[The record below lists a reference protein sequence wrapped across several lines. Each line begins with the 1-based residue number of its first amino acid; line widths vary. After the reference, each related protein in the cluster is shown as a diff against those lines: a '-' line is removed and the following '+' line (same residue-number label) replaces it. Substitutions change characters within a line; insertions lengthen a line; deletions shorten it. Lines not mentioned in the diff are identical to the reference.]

1 MSSTSN
7 PASPTPESTSPSSP
21 NNDPSSLSASIGS
34 RRALITA
41 VLSFVAITAA
51 VIIGTT
57 IYQRTLTENL
67 RTQVVNNLEQHANT
81 LKLSFASR
89 ASLVNEFASVL
100 GTHTIGE
107 LDREFVRYAESLYP
121 TVKGIENLRMVVVD
135 QFRLNYPP
143 LSPSNPI
150 TQVPVSQINNPALQ
164 EALRQAN
171 TAEVVFSQPID
182 NGDKPQTIIGV
193 KRVQSDPSAILLVE
207 FETAPIFEESNLTAH
222 ENFVAPA
229 LRGIDGKVIRGDPS
243 LFQSNNPAPLR
254 VQLANLT
261 VEIAGGASADQ
272 LNSNT
277 VQLWGIRVIGI
288 ALALLSSALIYLII
302 DQEQQLKQ
310 AVYAR
315 TSELSLLNEQLEQDI
330 ADRTRAETALRQ
342 SEARNTSLISAI
354 PDLMFRVDREGRY
367 LSVHAPTDIT
377 SELALPAEKLLG
389 RMLHEVLPI
398 SVANSVNQAVK
409 LSASTGQMQVIEY
422 ELVPQ
427 TNTRM
432 VFEARIVNT
441 DPDESLVIV
450 RNVTERRRAMQ
461 LLEERVTERT
471 RELRSLLSVSQ
482 QIASTI
488 ELKPL
493 LNIVLS
499 QVQNLIGYDTAVILT
514 PQSQEFLFQAYRGP
528 ESESDFLGKRVTAEW
543 GLIAREIMLS
553 HGALHLN
560 DIQRNNEVFPRK
572 FRAMLSPYWR
582 DGLRDLHA
590 LLGLPIEL
598 KDHTIGVLIL
608 LNQQPDFYSEDK
620 IELGMA
626 IASQAAV
633 AIDNAQLYEQ
643 AQAVAVVEERQRLAR
658 DLHDAVTQTLF
669 SASLIAEVLP
679 RIYER
684 DRGDGERRLE
694 ELRKFTRGA
703 LAEMRML
710 LLELRPTGLTDA
722 LLGELLTQLGEA
734 ATARGHI
741 PVFVTAP
748 DEAALPPDVQI
759 TFYRIAQEALNNIVK
774 HAQAKRV
781 DIELYLQPNLSTVDS
796 ADKLEVD
803 EEGRVIAQNA
813 TMTIRDNGRGF
824 DKDNVPPTHMGLA
837 IMRERAQSIGA
848 QLFIKSEV
856 GQGTQITFEW
866 GQETAMALLTGN
878 KPNVAAN

>member
-7 PASPTPESTSPSSP
+7 PASPTSESSSPSTP
-21 NNDPSSLSASIGS
+21 NNDPSNLSASIGS

-89 ASLVNEFASVL
+89 SSLVNEFASVL

-121 TVKGIENLRMVVVD
+121 TVKGVENLRFVVVD

-143 LSPSNPI
+143 PPPNSPI

-164 EALRQAN
+164 EVLRQAN
-171 TAEVVFSQPID
+171 PAEVVFSQPID
-182 NGDKPQTIIGV
+182 NGSEPQTIIGV

-207 FETAPIFEESNLTAH
+207 FETAPIFEESNLIAR

-229 LRGIDGKVIRGDPS
+229 LRDTAGKVIHGDAK
-243 LFQSNNPAPLR
+243 LFQGNNPTLR
-254 VQLANLT
+254 VELANLT
-261 VEIAGGASADQ
+261 VEIAGGASVDQ
-272 LNSNT
+272 LNNNT

-315 TSELSLLNEQLEQDI
+315 TSELSLLNEQLGQDI

-377 SELALPAEKLLG
+377 SELALPAEQLLG
-389 RMLHEVLPI
+389 RMLHEVLPL

-427 TNTRM
+427 TNTRV

-514 PQSQEFLFQAYRGP
+514 PQSQEFLFQAYRGL

-543 GLIAREIMLS
+543 GLIAREIMIS

-560 DIQRNNEVFPRK
+560 DIQRSNDVFPRK

-582 DGLRDLHA
+582 DGLRDMHA

-608 LNQQPDFYSEDK
+608 LNRQPDFYSEDK

-741 PVFVTAP
+741 PVFVNSP

-796 ADKLEVD
+796 AEKLEVD